1 MGTQRR
7 RSLVALRRG
16 SDLNLEGRVSM
27 SQVKVS
33 LRLKRR
39 MSYFTPWIRVLLPSC
54 PMIQW
59 ITLSPL
65 SRCVNPKRAANLQR
79 YPCIRGL
86 SIKSDTLNKFWPRL
100 EKVVHQCWEG
110 MKSIKISRMSQVLR
124 RSCSVV
130 LGRVTLTSS
139 RRSSSAKKSLI
150 RCSPAHSKP
159 HGKGNPQIYLITSDL
174 KEERA
179 FHHSVSKGSLRLE
192 ARRSRC
198 SCS

>member
-54 PMIQW
+54 LMIQW

-65 SRCVNPKRAANLQR
+65 SRSVHPKRAANLQR
-79 YPCIRGL
+79 YHCIREL
-86 SIKSDTLNKFWPRL
+86 SIKSGTLNKFWPRL
-100 EKVVHQCWEG
+100 EKVVHHFLEG
-110 MKSIKISRMSQVLR
+110 MKTIKISRMSQVLR

-159 HGKGNPQIYLITSDL
+159 QGKGNPQIFLIT
-174 KEERA
+174 
-179 FHHSVSKGSLRLE
+179 
-192 ARRSRC
+192 
-198 SCS
+198 